1 VRFLMYY
8 YYFDIDLNYVKS
20 KKKKESHKKGG
31 TYISRCS
38 IRKHL

>member
-1 VRFLMYY
+1 MYY

-20 KKKKESHKKGG
+20 KKKKKESHKKGG

-38 IRKHL
+38 IRMLIKD